1 MVTTKKRLN
10 ISLSSNE
17 EKAIEKLAHRDSMP
31 VATKAMHLVR
41 LALEIEEDQIW
52 DMLAGERDKKSSV
65 FINHK
70 NAWS

>member
-1 MVTTKKRLN
+1 MTTTKKRLN
-10 ISLSSNE
+10 ISLSLAE
-17 EKAIEKLAHRDSMP
+17 EKALGKLASRDSMP
-31 VATKAMHLVR
+31 IATKAMHLVR

-52 DMLAGERDKKSSV
+52 DMLASERDKKSSV